1 MRRVFVAL
9 ATVMMVAIVAQFFLA
24 AMSAFDTAPKEESF
38 ELHRALGYGIL
49 LLAVVLTLLAAL
61 ARMPG
66 RLIGMTGLA
75 GGLVL
80 LQAVI
85 ATIANA
91 LADPAG
97 ASSTA
102 GKLVFGLHAVNALII
117 FGVVEDVQR
126 RSRELTGPRTKN
138 ESASSAGTRASTTAP

>member
-91 LADPAG
+91 LAGPAG

-126 RSRELTGPRTKN
+126 RGRELTGLRTN
-138 ESASSAGTRASTTAP
+138 TESASSAGTRASTTAP